1 MIETLIIGSGFS
13 ALCSDI
19 ILKNFNTKILNFNK
33 TNYSPSFLVH
43 RKNLNFYKFFS
54 TKGLSSGTINFD
66 IYKNIQLHDHLTEG
80 GNTNLWGGFI
90 DISEVPIEFINLFK
104 NSLKFSNNK
113 IFIFFINE
121 FLSLKKNTFFK
132 PILSSTII
140 LFNRGIVIKI
150 S

>member
-19 ILKNFNTKILNFNK
+19 ILKNFNTKILNFSK
-33 TNYSPSFLVH
+33 INYAPSFLVD

-66 IYKNIQLHDHLTEG
+66 IYKNVQLHDHLTEG

-90 DISEVPIEFINLFK
+90 DISEVPIELINLF
-104 NSLKFSNNK
+104 NK
-113 IFIFFINE
+113 ISSIFFV
-121 FLSLKKNTFFK
+121 F
-132 PILSSTII
+132 
-140 LFNRGIVIKI
+140 
-150 S
+150 